1 MYRICNTMGK
11 AIMKTGTIPPL
22 RVPATLRKEAEAVLQ
37 QGETLSAFM
46 LESLTRRIESRRAE
60 AAFVARGL
68 ASAARARKS
77 GTYVPAAKVISAL
90 RRKLAAARSRTR

>member
-1 MYRICNTMGK
+1 
-11 AIMKTGTIPPL
+11 MKTGTIPPL
-22 RVPATLRKEAEAVLQ
+22 RVPAALRKEAEAVLQ

-68 ASAARARKS
+68 ASAARAQRP
-77 GTYVPAAKVISAL
+77 V
-90 RRKLAAARSRTR
+90 RTFPQPK

>member
-1 MYRICNTMGK
+1 M
-11 AIMKTGTIPPL
+11 
-22 RVPATLRKEAEAVLQ
+22 LQ

-68 ASAARARKS
+68 ASAARAKRS
-77 GTYVPAAKVISAL
+77 GAYVPAAKVIGAL
-90 RRKLAAARSRTR
+90 RRRLAIARSRIR